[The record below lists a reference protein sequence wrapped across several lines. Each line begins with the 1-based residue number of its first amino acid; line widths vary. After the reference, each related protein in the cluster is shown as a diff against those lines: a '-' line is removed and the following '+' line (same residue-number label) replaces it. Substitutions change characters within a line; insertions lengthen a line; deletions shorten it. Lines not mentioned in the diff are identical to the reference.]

1 MSTKID
7 FDKLFK
13 DKKVILAPMA
23 GITSFAYRQFMSKFG
38 TAMEYSEMISDC
50 GLIYKNKETKDLLF
64 TDNKENFLV
73 IQLFGGDKDNLVKA
87 VKILES
93 YNINYKMIDI
103 NLGCPVYKVVR
114 NNGGSAWLKD
124 LSSLEDCMQEIVK
137 TSSKP
142 VSVKIRLGWD
152 QEHINVREAVK
163 MFEKVGVSL
172 IAIHARTT
180 KQGYSGTAQYNE
192 LNNIQDLVKIPIVI
206 SGDIFTASDAKK
218 ALEIT
223 KAKAVM
229 VARGAIGNPKL
240 ILEINNLLVDGT
252 MVNEI
257 RSFDEQ
263 KKFLIEF
270 MDMLIEEKGEE
281 LAVRLLRSIA
291 PKFFSSFPNS
301 KVLRV
306 SLSNNIFKREDVLNI
321 LNSYCNE

>member
-291 PKFFSSFPNS
+291 PKFFSSNLF
-301 KVLRV
+301 L
-306 SLSNNIFKREDVLNI
+306 II
-321 LNSYCNE
+321 